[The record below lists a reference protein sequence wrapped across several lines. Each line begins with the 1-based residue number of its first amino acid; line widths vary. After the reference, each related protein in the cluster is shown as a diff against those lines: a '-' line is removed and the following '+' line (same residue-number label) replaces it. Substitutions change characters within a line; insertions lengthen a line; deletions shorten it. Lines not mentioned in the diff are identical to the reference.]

1 MASSPHCTLNHQ
13 IDQQNE
19 LIVHSYRLMF
29 LLVFLQLVLNQ
40 ALEQAGYTKD
50 SALTTEDFSKVCF
63 VAIKNCFLSTTF
75 SVQCANINPQLPLCS
90 WLAPSEGH
98 VDAQLAIWGSNISVR
113 ICPYP

>member
-1 MASSPHCTLNHQ
+1 MVSSSHCTLNHQ

-19 LIVHSYRLMF
+19 LILHSYGLMF

-63 VAIKNCFLSTTF
+63 VAIKNCFLSTTSSC
-75 SVQCANINPQLPLCS
+75 SVCQHKSTVTIVQ
-90 WLAPSEGH
+90 
-98 VDAQLAIWGSNISVR
+98 SVSSK
-113 ICPYP
+113 